1 MLARFFTVYLFSR
14 DPLPGYDFR
23 VADIPLTADSLA
35 SPPTTLT
42 GTEKTST
49 GYVNISKS
57 WYVNSGY
64 A

>member
-1 MLARFFTVYLFSR
+1 M

-35 SPPTTLT
+35 SPPTALT